1 MTPAQLE
8 AMRPLYK
15 QAVRLVELGL
25 LDLFMQGDM
34 DADLFR
40 KCVAEARSAPMEE
53 ILEQSQRDLE
63 QEGNADV
70 QRP

>member
-1 MTPAQLE
+1 MAPAQLE
-8 AMRPLYK
+8 AMRPLYR

-25 LDLFMQGDM
+25 LDLFMQGDL

-40 KCVAEARSAPMEE
+40 QCVTEARSAPMEE

-63 QEGNADV
+63 QEDNADV
-70 QRP
+70 